1 MTSKVRSGEARFGW
15 GKAVAGPGVR
25 SQDGR
30 KIGKKS
36 LLFYLFIF
44 IYRDSEGAFDSF
56 WTRIRWGK
64 AVAGPGVRSQK
75 S

>member
-1 MTSKVRSGEARFGW
+1 M
-15 GKAVAGPGVR
+15 AGPGVR

-44 IYRDSEGAFDSF
+44 IYRDSEERLTS
-56 WTRIRWGK
+56 K
-64 AVAGPGVRSQK
+64 VRSGEARFGPELDGEK
-75 S
+75 LSLLFYLFISL